1 MQEFDYVAAKS
12 VGEVL
17 SLLSAD
23 GSQARILAG
32 GTDLLVQLREGRRKT
47 RLVIDIKGL
56 PEVNQLSFDPSS
68 GLKIGAVVSCQRIC
82 WDQAIARAYPGLIDA
97 IALIGGTQIQGRATL
112 GGNLCNASPAADSI
126 PALIVHNGVCAVA
139 ALQGPRTI
147 PVEDFCFAPG
157 QTVLKEDEFLVSIHL
172 PAPSA
177 GFGAAYLRFI
187 PRNEMDIA
195 VAGAGASVV
204 LEEDHHT
211 IRSARLALTAVAP
224 RPLFVPQVGEFLA
237 GRRVSPQVLGEAAQI
252 AREAAR
258 PITDLR
264 GTVAQRKHLSA
275 VLARRALVRAIERAG
290 GERSP

>member
-17 SLLSAD
+17 SLLSTD

-32 GTDLLVQLREGRRKT
+32 GTDLLVQLREGRRET

-56 PEVNQLSFDPSS
+56 AEVNQLSFDTSS
-68 GLKIGAVVSCQRIC
+68 GLKIGAAVSCQRIC
-82 WDQAIARAYPGLIDA
+82 RDQAIAQAYPGLIDA
-97 IALIGGTQIQGRATL
+97 VALIGGTQIQGRASL

-126 PALIVHNGVCAVA
+126 PALIVHGGVCTVA
-139 ALQGPRTI
+139 TAQGQRKI
-147 PVEDFCFAPG
+147 QVEEFCIAPG
-157 QTVLKEDEFLVSIHL
+157 KTVLKEGEFLVSIHL
-172 PAPSA
+172 PAPSV

-204 LEEDHHT
+204 LGEDRQT
-211 IRSARLALTAVAP
+211 IRSARLALAAVAP
-224 RPLFVPQVGEFLA
+224 RPLFVPQIGEYLA
-237 GRRVSPQVLGEAAQI
+237 GRRISPETLDEAAHM
-252 AREAAR
+252 AREAAQ

-275 VLARRALVRAIERAG
+275 VLARRALVRAIERAV
-290 GERSP
+290 GERS